1 MIIASLNNM
10 MTNTKVDAVVFAL
23 TYFNPVVHILILH
36 IFVIKL
42 YILFSLLNPVI

>member
-1 MIIASLNNM
+1 
-10 MTNTKVDAVVFAL
+10 MTNINVDGAVFAL

-42 YILFSLLNPVI
+42 YVLF